1 MATLGVEA
9 LDRAAL
15 VYGWIAKVDAW
26 MNSGSPDDE
35 AKARSIIG
43 QLAHVTAG
51 EIPVVRGI
59 ISAEL
64 KAAQAFDLTERTL
77 ARFFRPVPAEKPD
90 AANDEH
96 AAPPSE
102 PTPSIA

>member
-1 MATLGVEA
+1 MASLGVEA

-15 VYGWIAKVDAW
+15 VYGWIAKIDFW
-26 MNSGSPDDE
+26 LTSGSPEDE
-35 AKARSIIG
+35 AKARAIIG

-64 KAAQAFDLTERTL
+64 KAAEAFDLTERTL
-77 ARFFRPVPAEKPD
+77 ARFFPRVTQPHPD
-90 AANDEH
+90 AANDH
-96 AAPPSE
+96 LGTSDQSHPDFA
-102 PTPSIA
+102 